1 MICDLCGQKTDKN
14 YFTDNLTVLCRNC
27 AESAGIYSGQQA
39 VNYINNKANQK
50 NFSGLSSK

>member
-14 YFTDNLTVLCRNC
+14 YFTDNLTVLCRDC
-27 AESAGIYSGQQA
+27 AESAGIYGGQQA